1 MQNSQKLQTKFS
13 KVANKILKSQTG
25 AKAKLLQVFYR
36 ITHVII
42 IVSCTFHPLFLGKSF
57 EKVVVMV
64 DAAVTEEG
72 PPAAHLFATS

>member
-25 AKAKLLQVFYR
+25 AKAKM
-36 ITHVII
+36 
-42 IVSCTFHPLFLGKSF
+42 FHPLFLGKSF

-64 DAAVTEEG
+64 DAAVAEEG